1 MAGLKTSAKDGKYIA
16 GSGKI
21 GQAIRKDKLV
31 RKTQA

>member
-21 GQAIRKDKLV
+21 GHMCRNTHGKKD
-31 RKTQA
+31 

>member
-21 GQAIRKDKLV
+21 GHIYGNIYGKRG
-31 RKTQA
+31 